1 MFRQFKPDPSSAFY
15 ALGLCS
21 AEGEGEGD
29 GGGEAPAK
37 TFTQEDIDRIIAK
50 ERRSFEAKLKGSTEL
65 AEKAKRAEELEAR
78 LAELEEEKALA
89 GKTAAEKERARAE
102 KASQAMA
109 TEKARLEAEKV
120 ELAAELERA
129 RKEHQMTRASNA
141 LSTALSSAGVFPGA
155 AEDALASLMSNSE
168 MEWDDNGKLIAIT
181 LELDGTRYDDP
192 KKAAAAFLAKKTHF
206 AAGST
211 GGSGTRLPN
220 GFGGSNKPLH
230 ERTPQELLAMA
241 AQERRR

>member
-89 GKTAAEKERARAE
+89 GKTAAE

-206 AAGST
+206 ANGSP
-211 GGSGTRLPN
+211 GGSGTRLPGN
-220 GFGGSNKPLH
+220 GGNTSGRPLY
-230 ERTPQELLAMA
+230 ELSSEELQKLA
-241 AQERRR
+241 AQERRQRR